1 MTNLFGHK
9 NAHLAALLFGGWRY
23 WKQEKNRWLA
33 LSIFR
38 PYAREYTNQLHEF
51 ILQNVFSK
59 IGS

>member
-33 LSIFR
+33 LLVLLVLIVLLFCYYFR
-38 PYAREYTNQLHEF
+38 LIVLGCDDT
-51 ILQNVFSK
+51 K
-59 IGS
+59 